1 MRKKIVN
8 PKKLLLLDFIIIY
21 SWCNFFEK
29 VYILAK
35 MSQKR
40 TILAKLTILATPMC
54 VTSHNTKN
62 AWGTGWLSKK
72 NPIFGV
78 QNFLKL
84 PKIAILASPMSCMT
98 HQTTI
103 KLQLKFNGKVKK
115 ITNFW
120 FQKWPKIAILAAPVR
135 DT

>member
-72 NPIFGV
+72 KSNFWGSKFPQTAQNRHFGFPNV
-78 QNFLKL
+78 MYDTSNNN
-84 PKIAILASPMSCMT
+84 KIAIEI
-98 HQTTI
+98 Q
-103 KLQLKFNGKVKK
+103 
-115 ITNFW
+115 W
-120 FQKWPKIAILAAPVR
+120 
-135 DT
+135 